1 MISTARE
8 DWDDSADSLD
18 QIEEEEPEVLIRFKG
33 KQNEKDTLS
42 SGKSSQ
48 ADWIRQ
54 YMMRQEEVLI

>member
-1 MISTARE
+1 MISTSRE
-8 DWDDSADSLD
+8 DWDDSAESLV
-18 QIEEEEPEVLIRFKG
+18 QVEEEEPEVLVRVKG
-33 KQNEKDTLS
+33 KQDEEDSLS